1 MTKVPLEGPAGFEL
15 RCIDMAARKMI
26 GQRIA
31 SHRSHRDDPLSLRE
45 GIFDLGR
52 DQVRRESAIDL
63 SCAPVANLHL
73 RA

>member
-1 MTKVPLEGPAGFEL
+1 LHRSRTALGVTKVPLEGPAGFEL

-31 SHRSHRDDPLSLRE
+31 HRSHRDDLLSLRE

-52 DQVRRESAIDL
+52 DQVRRESAL
-63 SCAPVANLHL
+63 T
-73 RA
+73 